1 METKESKIDK
11 TDLKADTKT
20 VVKKKINK
28 TIEAARKL
36 KGSLVVNDPAF
47 LL

>member
-1 METKESKIDK
+1 METKENKTNK
-11 TDLKADTKT
+11 TDLKTGTKT
-20 VVKKKINK
+20 VVRKKINK